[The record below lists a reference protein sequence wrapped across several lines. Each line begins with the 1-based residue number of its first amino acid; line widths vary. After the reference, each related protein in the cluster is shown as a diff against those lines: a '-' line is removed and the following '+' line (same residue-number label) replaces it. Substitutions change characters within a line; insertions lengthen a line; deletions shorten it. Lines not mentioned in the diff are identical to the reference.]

1 MFSRSR
7 KAKGSANDQRRTHE
21 AHLTNLSELGL
32 LGPGL
37 IPPRSG
43 GGGGWGKEI
52 ERPTYTSSTVRSFN
66 NGASLPEK
74 NVSIAGGTLRAPSHR
89 SSPSTGSIKSRES
102 SSRAGSSTGI
112 MNSDRTRSR
121 RERTFVGSECAVCEE
136 PLEHTLRGER
146 ILQFSCTHVSH
157 EACFYEFIREFE
169 SQYCPT
175 CNAPLHLDTSRGGN
189 VLDIGKDMDRL
200 LPPSRQNDGAD
211 ANGEPEKISSMVRSV
226 SVQDSRSQGTPTPTQ
241 PWDDQAARPPSRGS
255 NQRQGAGGM
264 GMGRD
269 MGRDMG
275 REMGMGGGHPNY
287 QPNNSYQPN
296 NNYQQNNYQQNGGP
310 PARGTLRD
318 SRDTGPMSDRYTT
331 PSRHARSDSEATG
344 VASSGGYPET
354 TQSGPPRRHDYDV
367 QAMETS
373 LASPRG
379 HMTRNPIPAP
389 TVTVRSEFPTIS
401 RSRQQQ
407 TLTCLVTVEV
417 PDIKWRPDP
426 EDLQNG
432 PPMMPPQSVRA
443 DEGAFAMRPSSPARS
458 APRFYPYESPEV
470 LAEMTENLR
479 NRVDNWHGLDFS
491 RFGKLR
497 LYGTLRVGKD
507 KVSWQELECFLFAE
521 MLICVKEKKNAQPA
535 ATQWGDD
542 DSVPRKSTRCTL
554 KGSILIKKHLN
565 EVSESGTV
573 DENVLTLS
581 LSVAELP
588 HFHLRF
594 ENRNQLK
601 LWQQALLDLNAVET
615 SPVRSPD
622 YDRGDFSETDEDDW
636 QQRTPS
642 SSRPQRV
649 SSLGSSWGGAKS
661 ATTAPTEYTNFA
673 RSPLQQSVHVPVDV
687 VVVVPISASMQGVKI
702 NLVRDA
708 LRFMVHTLGE
718 RDRMGLVTFG
728 SSGGGVPIVGMTTK
742 AWSGWSNVLNSIK
755 PVGQKS
761 HRADVVEGA
770 NVAMDLLMGRKY
782 NNPIATIMLISD
794 ASTSDADSVDFVV
807 SRAEAAKYVF
817 SHNDFQLNDAKSS
830 RITIHSFG
838 LGMTHKPDTMI
849 ELSTR
854 TKASYTYVKDWMML
868 RECLAGC
875 LGAMQTLSHQNV
887 KLKLKLPEGS
897 PAKFHKI
904 SGALQITKRAT
915 GRDAEAALGD
925 LRFGDKRDI
934 LVQLVIMPD
943 NTSQEQLPQD
953 PWDNIVSGLEA
964 LGGPVDQDEL
974 QRTVSVEEV
983 PLIQADLSWGDIL
996 RDGTVQHT
1004 RPSLLAITML
1014 PASSRNKSWTSSS
1027 PPIPPHPHIVQR
1039 RMELLT
1045 SDMLT
1050 RALTLVSRG
1059 QHDRAHTLLNETRSI
1074 LKGLGK
1080 GGLPP
1085 VPPSGALPPVPS
1097 SSKSQPS
1104 TPHPANDTSSP
1115 TVSISTPD
1123 RKHSPSPTRAS
1134 SSSVTGVNQPQGI
1147 PRSRSNDGLSAFGNG
1162 GTVAAGIDA
1171 NTVAALDA
1179 ELESS
1184 LEWINHPAVFGR
1196 DSRKA
1201 VLQAIGVISSQRAFT
1216 FRTPIESLW
1225 AGRVSGVKKLT
1236 GKSREW
1242 REEGGG
1248 EGGIMEEA

>member
-1 MFSRSR
+1 MFRRLR
-7 KAKGSANDQRRTHE
+7 KNQDHNTTSSQGRDDDKAIA
-21 AHLTNLSELGL
+21 TNLRELGL
-32 LGPGL
+32 VGSRASSRRPRTGTDSKPFTEGHSIKAKSLRGQDSVSSAGSV
-37 IPPRSG
+37 RSG
-43 GGGGWGKEI
+43 V
-52 ERPTYTSSTVRSFN
+52 SN
-66 NGASLPEK
+66 ASRR
-74 NVSIAGGTLRAPSHR
+74 V
-89 SSPSTGSIKSRES
+89 GSIDNNVM
-102 SSRAGSSTGI
+102 AT
-112 MNSDRTRSR
+112 NADRSRSR

-146 ILQFSCTHVSH
+146 ILQFSCSHVSH

-175 CNAPLHLDTSRGGN
+175 CDAPLHLDTSRGGN
-189 VLDIGKDMDRL
+189 VIDI
-200 LPPSRQNDGAD
+200 
-211 ANGEPEKISSMVRSV
+211 EKISNMVRSV
-226 SVQDSRSQGTPTPTQ
+226 GTDSRSAMTPTPTAT
-241 PWDDQAARPPSRGS
+241 PWDNQPARAPSVES
-255 NQRQGAGGM
+255 NQRRPMQQQHVG
-264 GMGRD
+264 GRD
-269 MGRDMG
+269 
-275 REMGMGGGHPNY
+275 
-287 QPNNSYQPN
+287 SV
-296 NNYQQNNYQQNGGP
+296 
-310 PARGTLRD
+310 ARGSMRD
-318 SRDTGPMSDRYTT
+318 SRDAPLSDRYG

-354 TQSGPPRRHDYDV
+354 TQSGPARRHDYDV
-367 QAMETS
+367 QAMETTP
-373 LASPRG
+373 ASPRP
-379 HMTRNPIPAP
+379 MTRNPIPAP
-389 TVTVRSEFPTIS
+389 IVTVRSEFPTLN

-407 TLTCLVTVEV
+407 TLTCLVTVEEAYG
-417 PDIKWRPDP
+417 RPP
-426 EDLQNG
+426 
-432 PPMMPPQSVRA
+432 
-443 DEGAFAMRPSSPARS
+443 SPARS
-458 APRFYPYESPEV
+458 APRFYPYESTEV
-470 LAEMTENLR
+470 LEEMTDSLR

-521 MLICVKEKKNAQPA
+521 MLICVKEKKIPQAQ
-535 ATQWGDD
+535 QWDENGA
-542 DSVPRKSTRCTL
+542 PRKTTRCTL

-565 EVSESGTV
+565 EVSETGNI
-573 DENVLTLS
+573 DENILTLS

-588 HFHLRF
+588 QFHLRF

-615 SPVRSPD
+615 SPVRSPE
-622 YDRGDFSETDEDDW
+622 YDRGESETDEELEW
-636 QQRTPS
+636 QR
-642 SSRPQRV
+642 SRPQRV
-649 SSLGSSWGGAKS
+649 SSVASSWGGARS
-661 ATTAPTEYTNFA
+661 TTTAPTDYTNFP
-673 RSPLQQSVHVPVDV
+673 RSPAMAKSVHVPIDV
-687 VVVVPISASMQGVKI
+687 VVVVPISSSMQGVKI

-708 LRFMVHTLGE
+708 LKFMVNTLGE

-728 SSGGGVPIVGMTTK
+728 SGGGGVPIVGMTTK
-742 AWSGWSNVLNSIK
+742 AWPGWSNILTSIK

-770 NVAMDLLMGRKY
+770 NVAMDLLMQRKY
-782 NNPIATIMLISD
+782 NNPIASIMLISD

-807 SRAEAAKYVF
+807 SRAEAAK
-817 SHNDFQLNDAKSS
+817 
-830 RITIHSFG
+830 ITIHSFG

-875 LGAMQTLSHQNV
+875 LGSMQTLSHQNV

-915 GRDAEAALGD
+915 GRDAEASLGD
-925 LRFGDKRDI
+925 LRFGDKRDV
-934 LVQLVIMPD
+934 LVQLVILPD

-964 LGGPVDQDEL
+964 LGGPMDNDNE
-974 QRTVSVEEV
+974 RTLSVEEV

-996 RDGTVQHT
+996 REGTVTHMP

-1014 PASSRNKSWTSSS
+1014 PVSGGSKKAWQNS
-1027 PPIPPHPHIVQR
+1027 PPIPPHPSIVQR

-1085 VPPSGALPPVPS
+1085 IPPPSKSTPS
-1097 SSKSQPS
+1097 APS
-1104 TPHPANDTSSP
+1104 TPHPANDASP
-1115 TVSISTPD
+1115 GQSTTPD
-1123 RKHSPSPTRAS
+1123 RKRSPSPPAS
-1134 SSSVTGVNQPQGI
+1134 AISGVNGLPSSQLG
-1147 PRSRSNDGLSAFGNG
+1147 RSRSNDGLGLG
-1162 GTVAAGIDA
+1162 AGIDA

-1184 LEWINHPAVFGR
+1184 LEWINHPAVFSR

-1216 FRTPIESLW
+1216 YRTPIEGLW
-1225 AGRVSGVKKLT
+1225 ACRVSGVKKLT
-1236 GKSREW
+1236 EKSREW
-1242 REEGGG
+1242 REDGGG
-1248 EGGIMEEA
+1248 EGGITEES

>member
-1 MFSRSR
+1 MFSRH
-7 KAKGSANDQRRTHE
+7 KAPKGHSASASTYDDHTRGTQST
-21 AHLTNLSELGL
+21 LLELGL
-32 LGPGL
+32 VSPTKSVRD
-37 IPPRSG
+37 PQRSKYSAG
-43 GGGGWGKEI
+43 GVNPYDSDV
-52 ERPTYTSSTVRSFN
+52 PTFPEKGHSIAAGTVRGHRGHRHTASSGSARSTDSNSKTVRS
-66 NGASLPEK
+66 
-74 NVSIAGGTLRAPSHR
+74 
-89 SSPSTGSIKSRES
+89 STTM
-102 SSRAGSSTGI
+102 AT
-112 MNSDRTRSR
+112 NADRRGNR
-121 RERTFVGSECAVCEE
+121 RERTFVGSECSVCEE
-136 PLEHTLRGER
+136 PLEHTLQGER
-146 ILQFSCTHVSH
+146 ILQFSCSHVAH

-189 VLDIGKDMDRL
+189 VLDI
-200 LPPSRQNDGAD
+200 
-211 ANGEPEKISSMVRSV
+211 EKISNLVRSV
-226 SVQDSRSQGTPTPTQ
+226 SINDTRPSQTTTPTPHQWDAQ
-241 PWDDQAARPPSRGS
+241 PQVGRPTSIES
-255 NQRQGAGGM
+255 NQRQQQQQQQSINN
-264 GMGRD
+264 GRD
-269 MGRDMG
+269 SI
-275 REMGMGGGHPNY
+275 P
-287 QPNNSYQPN
+287 
-296 NNYQQNNYQQNGGP
+296 
-310 PARGTLRD
+310 RGSIRD
-318 SRDTGPMSDRYTT
+318 SREGPSSERYG
-331 PSRHARSDSEATG
+331 PSSRHVRSDSEATG

-354 TQSGPPRRHDYDV
+354 TQSGQQARRHDYDV
-367 QAMETS
+367 QAMETTPG
-373 LASPRG
+373 SPRG
-379 HMTRNPIPAP
+379 ATRNPIPSP
-389 TVTVRSEFPTIS
+389 TVTVRSEFPSIN

-407 TLTCLVTVEV
+407 TLTCLITVEV
-417 PDIKWRPDP
+417 PDTKWKPDP
-426 EDLQNG
+426 EDLGAAPPG
-432 PPMMPPQSVRA
+432 PPPNA
-443 DEGAFAMRPSSPARS
+443 KIEDAFARPPSPARS

-470 LAEMTENLR
+470 LEEITESLR

-521 MLICVKEKKNAQPA
+521 MLICVKEKKVILAN
-535 ATQWGDD
+535 QWDENGL
-542 DSVPRKSTRCTL
+542 PKKSTRCTL

-565 EVSESGTV
+565 EVTETGNI

-588 HFHLRF
+588 QFHLRF

-615 SPVRSPD
+615 SPVRSPE
-622 YDRGDFSETDEDDW
+622 YDRGDLSEVEEEDW
-636 QQRTPS
+636 QR
-642 SSRPQRV
+642 SRPQRV
-649 SSLGSSWGGAKS
+649 SSVASSWGGAKS
-661 ATTAPTEYTNFA
+661 ATTAPTEYTNFQ
-673 RSPLQQSVHVPVDV
+673 RSPGLPATVHVPIDV
-687 VVVVPISASMQGVKI
+687 VVVVPISSSMQGVKI

-708 LRFMVHTLGE
+708 LKFMINTLGD

-728 SSGGGVPIVGMTTK
+728 SGGGGVPLVGMTTK
-742 AWSGWSNVLNSIK
+742 AWPGWNNILSAIK
-755 PVGQKS
+755 PIGQKS

-770 NVAMDLLMGRKY
+770 NVAMDLLMQRKH

-807 SRAEAAKYVF
+807 SRAEAAK
-817 SHNDFQLNDAKSS
+817 
-830 RITIHSFG
+830 ITIHSFG

-849 ELSTR
+849 ELSSR

-934 LVQLVIMPD
+934 LVQLVILPD
-943 NTSQEQLPQD
+943 NASQEQLPQD

-964 LGGPVDQDEL
+964 LGGSGESDEH
-974 QRTVSVEEV
+974 RVASVEEV
-983 PLIQADLSWGDIL
+983 PLIQADLTWGDIL
-996 RDGTVQHT
+996 RDGTLSHMP
-1004 RPSLLAITML
+1004 RPTLLAITIL
-1014 PASSRNKSWTSSS
+1014 PAQAKAKNSWSGS
-1027 PPIPPHPHIVQR
+1027 PPIPPHPGIVQR

-1085 VPPSGALPPVPS
+1085 VPSLPPN
-1097 SSKSQPS
+1097 KSLPS
-1104 TPHPANDTSSP
+1104 TPHPAQDGSP
-1115 TVSISTPD
+1115 TTGTPD
-1123 RKHSPSPTRAS
+1123 RKRTPSPTQSTTS
-1134 SSSVTGVNQPQGI
+1134 SAMDRFPAPGI
-1147 PRSRSNDGLSAFGNG
+1147 GRSRSHDGLSLS
-1162 GTVAAGIDA
+1162 TGIDA
-1171 NTVAALDA
+1171 STVAALDA

-1184 LEWINHPAVFGR
+1184 LEWISHPAVFGR

-1216 FRTPIESLW
+1216 FRTPIESIW
-1225 AGRVSGVKKLT
+1225 SGRVGGVKRLT
-1236 GKSREW
+1236 ERSREW
-1242 REEGGG
+1242 RDEGGG
-1248 EGGIMEEA
+1248 EVGIMEEA